1 MRNNNSQYYHK
12 NAGWV
17 SKIRGVIF
25 DSVGNGKVGEIQL
38 YRLGETI
45 HQLTDDSPGGEVT
58 ISETTREIKGWGISD
73 PVTVTTASGNRIVA
87 SKAEVENIQRQ

>member
-17 SKIRGVIF
+17 SNIRGVIF
-25 DSVGNGKVGEIQL
+25 DAAGNGKVGKIQL

-45 HQLTDDSPGGEVT
+45 HQLADDRPAGEVT
-58 ISETTREIKGWGISD
+58 LSETTREINGWEISD

-87 SKAEVENIQRQ
+87 SKAEVENTQRQ